1 MAADDERIALFL
13 DFENLALG
21 ARDRGERLDMAVIME
36 ALSERGRVV
45 VRRAYADWNL
55 FSEHRPGLVGERIE
69 MIEIPQRTGMVRKN
83 AADIKLAVD
92 ACELAFQREFIT
104 TFVIASGDSDFTPLV
119 LKLRELN
126 KKVIGVGVE
135 GSTSELLPGAC
146 DEFLFY
152 EGLLGRG
159 SDAAPARRRR
169 RRKTTENGET
179 GEAVAETDESTSD
192 IAEISRRVT
201 RTLSGLQ
208 RTTDGSVLSSMIK
221 RALLRKDPT
230 FAESD
235 YGFRT
240 WGELMR
246 HLASLGVVE
255 LATGSAEGD
264 PVVDFPAEGGGQ
276 ARAFQL
282 LQDTVREIQKKT
294 GTPPLSGLKDQLRK
308 KKPGFSEKDYGYGG
322 FLQFVKAARAKGVV
336 DMDWDDEAE
345 DYFVSAGSA

>member
-1 MAADDERIALFL
+1 MAADEERIALFL

-21 ARDRGERLDMAVIME
+21 ARDRGERFEMGVLME

-55 FSEHRPGLVGERIE
+55 FSEYRAGLVGERIE
-69 MIEIPQRTGMVRKN
+69 MLEVPQRTGMVRKN

-92 ACELAFQREFIT
+92 ACELAFQRDFIT

-126 KKVIGVGVE
+126 KRVIGVGVE

-159 SDAAPARRRR
+159 SGASPARRRR
-169 RRKTTENGET
+169 RRKTGDNGDAPAEI
-179 GEAVAETDESTSD
+179 EADVATSD
-192 IAEISRRVT
+192 IAEISRNVT
-201 RTLSGLQ
+201 KTLSGLQ
-208 RTTDGSVLSSMIK
+208 RSSDGAVLSSMIK
-221 RALLRKDPT
+221 RALLRKDST
-230 FAESD
+230 FSESD

-240 WGELMR
+240 WGELMQ
-246 HLASLGVVE
+246 HLASLGAVE
-255 LATGSAEGD
+255 LKTGSAEGD

-276 ARAFQL
+276 AHAFQL
-282 LQDTVREIQKKT
+282 LQDTVRE
-294 GTPPLSGLKDQLRK
+294 SRK
-308 KKPGFSEKDYGYGG
+308 SPGRRRF
-322 FLQFVKAARAKGVV
+322 RA
-336 DMDWDDEAE
+336 
-345 DYFVSAGSA
+345 